1 MIKFVKSQ
9 KTGQYVEIGPSDMD
23 YNTPF
28 AFTEDEL
35 RAEKKAI
42 SEALDMVDSVRLK
55 EFLFNYT
62 NKITTDYTTP
72 LNQLDIG
79 DF

>member
-9 KTGQYVEIGPSDMD
+9 KTGQYVEIGPNDMD

>member
-9 KTGQYVEIGPSDMD
+9 KTGQYVEIGPKDID

-42 SEALDMVDSVRLK
+42 SDALYMVDSVRLK

-72 LNQLDIG
+72 LNRLDIG

>member
-9 KTGQYVEIGPSDMD
+9 KTGQYVEIGPKDID

>member
-9 KTGQYVEIGPSDMD
+9 KTGQYVEIGPKDID

-42 SEALDMVDSVRLK
+42 SDALDMVDSVRLK

-72 LNQLDIG
+72 LTQLDIG